1 MINNFNIRNPGLVKI
16 TLGRSYL
23 TGCQVQAL
31 TFAWYLPKTAVYMPN
46 TCVTEIP
53 INAAVLVGAVSDPGF
68 IFLKENVFFP
78 AAAALSH
85 PWAASICRPPAPAS
99 FDCLALQPVPST
111 LGCEKREHFVATPVF
126 LFTKIKTSLLLGI
139 SLPFCLT
146 CSSASICLILIFI
159 TLDILKLLDTWM
171 ILLSFQKVFFLTR
184 QQINWVRHL
193 PSSITCCFCNAN
205 TTRQLL
211 RANAALILLNRSL
224 ILHISH
230 QNS

>member
-1 MINNFNIRNPGLVKI
+1 MINNFNIWNAGLVKI
-16 TLGRSYL
+16 TLGWSYL
-23 TGCQVQAL
+23 TGCQVQAF
-31 TFAWYLPKTAVYMPN
+31 TFAWYLPKPAVYMPN
-46 TCVTEIP
+46 TRVTKIP
-53 INAAVLVGAVSDPGF
+53 INAAILVSAVSDPGF
-68 IFLKENVFFP
+68 IFRKKTFSSLQQQHWAILGLP
-78 AAAALSH
+78 AYA
-85 PWAASICRPPAPAS
+85 
-99 FDCLALQPVPST
+99 DLQPLRHLSAWLFSQYQARWAVRKHS
-111 LGCEKREHFVATPVF
+111 VATPVF
-126 LFTKIKTSLLLGI
+126 LFTKIKTSLLLGV
-139 SLPFCLT
+139 SSPFFLT

-171 ILLSFQKVFFLTR
+171 ILLSFQKFFFLTR

-211 RANAALILLNRSL
+211 RANVALILLNRSL